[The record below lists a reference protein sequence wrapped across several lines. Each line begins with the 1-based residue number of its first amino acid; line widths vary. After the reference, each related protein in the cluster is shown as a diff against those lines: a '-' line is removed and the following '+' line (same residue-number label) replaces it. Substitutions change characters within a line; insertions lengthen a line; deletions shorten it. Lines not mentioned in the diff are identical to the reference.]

1 MIGDAVVGII
11 AQRLVR
17 RLCPQ
22 CKVGHI
28 ATQKE
33 KTLLGY
39 TGTEDI
45 TIYEPV
51 GCEACGTGYKG
62 RKAIYEIMP
71 ISANI
76 RRVLHET
83 VTAEIIQN
91 TAVAEGMNTLQ
102 MSGARN
108 VIEGTTSIAEM
119 VRVAYD
125 MDAANEANS
134 EALAEA
140 AQAPGA

>member
-1 MIGDAVVGII
+1 
-11 AQRLVR
+11 
-17 RLCPQ
+17 
-22 CKVGHI
+22 
-28 ATQKE
+28 
-33 KTLLGY
+33 
-39 TGTEDI
+39 
-45 TIYEPV
+45 
-51 GCEACGTGYKG
+51 
-62 RKAIYEIMP
+62 MP
-71 ISANI
+71 ISASI

-108 VIEGTTSIAEM
+108 VLEGTTSIAEM

-134 EALAEA
+134 EELAA
-140 AQAPGA
+140 ASAAG